1 MERVP
6 VSSSNI
12 ESVGYDKDTKTLE
25 VAFHSGSVYQYLN
38 VEPEI
43 YSNMLTASSV
53 GKYFNESVKDVYGY
67 TKL

>member
-53 GKYFNESVKDVYGY
+53 GKYFNESVKDSYSFIKG
-67 TKL
+67 